1 MAEFFIRR
9 PIVAM
14 VIAILTIIVG
24 LVALKRLPISEYP
37 PVSPTMIQVTTTY
50 RGAAAEAVMESVATP
65 IESKVN
71 GVDKLLYIQ
80 SYSSN
85 DGKLTLNTYFDV
97 GTDVDIMQ
105 VNTQNRVGQAEAQL
119 PDAVKKEGVVVN
131 RSSPDILMVVALSS
145 PKGTYDAIFLGN
157 YCDIN
162 LVDAIKRVRGVGDV
176 KNFTAQ
182 DYTMRIWLRPDRLAS
197 LAITPSDIQ
206 NAIKEQNAQSPAGRI
221 GAEPAPPGQQTQF
234 NVRTLGLL
242 KDPKEFAEI
251 IVRSNPDGSQVKI
264 KDVGRV
270 ELGAQTYDLRA
281 RLNKA
286 PAGAIGIYLAPGAN
300 ALETADNVRKILA
313 SAKERFPP
321 DMDYDITLD
330 STLPIKASMNEIVH
344 TLFEAIILVLIVV
357 FIFLQSFR
365 ATIIPMCTVP
375 VSLLGAFILFPV
387 LGFSVNV
394 LTMFGLVL
402 AIGIVVDDAIVVVE
416 AVQHHIEHG
425 LTPVDATRQAMKEV
439 SGPVVAIG
447 LVLCA
452 VFVPVAFMGGVTGQL
467 YRQFALTI
475 AVAVVFSVINALTL
489 SPALAAML
497 LRKPKPGRGPISK
510 FFKWFNRT
518 FERMSS
524 GYGSIVGGIARKAA
538 RSMLLLVAVVAGIWI
553 IGKFV
558 PGGFIPD
565 EDKGYMFVA
574 VQLPEGASLQR
585 TDATLKQI
593 ESIVGSTEGVRSS
606 VAIAGM
612 NILNSLNFPN
622 SALMFIGLKPWEERK
637 APELHAS
644 ALAREWTKK
653 FAAIP
658 GAKAFAFGPPPLPG
672 YGNVSGFTVQL
683 QDRTGG
689 SIKQLAGYLQQFMAD
704 VAKRPE
710 IGRVSATFDPAS
722 PQVKVE
728 LDREKA
734 RTLGVPVDMVFATLQ
749 TYLSGL
755 YVNDFVR
762 FGRVYKVFLQA
773 EAQYTD
779 KPGDIGQFYVRN
791 NEGKMV
797 PLSTMVTVSKM
808 TGPNFV
814 TRFNLYNAAEIMG
827 APAPGYSS
835 GQAMKAIE
843 EVMKTMPPETGY
855 EWSGLTLQE
864 KKSEGQAPIIF
875 GMAVLIVF
883 LLLAAQYESW
893 GLPFSVLLATPTVVL
908 GTLIGM
914 WVRGFDLNVYAQIGL
929 VMLIGLSAKNAILI
943 VEFAKMRREEGNE
956 ILASAVEGS
965 KLRLRPIL
973 MTSFAFRFATSS
985 CSGLLSAGRNPPN
998 PYKLS
1003 PLAQSRKEE
1012 RIDEVRSSKFEVR
1025 NRKSEFS
1032 HGWAS
1037 MDRTDISFGC
1047 VCWVDGLQSWTGL
1060 QASAGKYASELQDGR
1075 IGHESFGRAE
1085 IARRSRL
1092 VGGVSGSSTLAVYR

>member
-50 RGAAAEAVMESVATP
+50 RGAAAESVMESVATP

-105 VNTQNRVGQAEAQL
+105 VNAQNRVGQAEAQL

-131 RSSPDILMVVALSS
+131 RSSPDILMVVALAS

-182 DYTMRIWLRPDRLAS
+182 DYTMRIWLKPDRLAS

-221 GAEPAPPGQQTQF
+221 GAEPAPPGQESQF

-251 IVRSNPDGSQVKI
+251 IIRSNPDGSQVKV

-300 ALETADNVRKILA
+300 ALETADNVRKILE
-313 SAKERFPP
+313 SAKTRFPA
-321 DMDYDITLD
+321 DMAYDITLD
-330 STLPIKASMNEIVH
+330 ATLPIKASMHEIVH
-344 TLFEAIILVLIVV
+344 TLVEAVILVLIVV
-357 FIFLQSFR
+357 FVFLQSFR

-375 VSLLGAFILFPV
+375 VSLLGAFIMFPV

-425 LTPVDATRQAMKEV
+425 MTPVDATRQAMKEV

-489 SPALAAML
+489 SPALSAML

-510 FFKWFNRT
+510 FFKWFNRM
-518 FERMSS
+518 FDRMSN
-524 GYGSIVGGIARKAA
+524 GYGSIVGIISRKAA
-538 RSMLLLVAVVAGIWI
+538 RSMILLVAVVAGIWVV
-553 IGKFV
+553 GKFV

-585 TDATLKQI
+585 TDTVLKQI
-593 ESIVGSTEGVRSS
+593 ESIVESTEGVRSS
-606 VAIAGM
+606 VAVAGM

-637 APELHAS
+637 TAELHAS

-672 YGNVSGFTVQL
+672 YGNVSGFSMQI

-689 SIKQLAGYLQQFMAD
+689 SIKQLAGYVQQFTAA

-710 IGRVSATFDPAS
+710 IGRVSATFDPVS

-734 RTLGVPVDMVFATLQ
+734 RTLGVPVDTVFATLQ

-773 EAQYTD
+773 EPQFTD
-779 KPGDIGQFYVRN
+779 KPSEIGQYYVRN
-791 NEGKMV
+791 KDGQMV
-797 PLSTMVTVSKM
+797 PLSTLVTVSKM

-843 EVMKTMPPETGY
+843 EVMKAMPPEVGY

-883 LLLAAQYESW
+883 LLLSAQYESW

-914 WVRGFDLNVYAQIGL
+914 WVRHFELNVYAQIGL

-943 VEFAKMRREEGNE
+943 VEFAKMRREEGKP
-956 ILASAVEGS
+956 ILDAAVEGS
-965 KLRLRPIL
+965 RLRLRPIL
-973 MTSFAFRFATSS
+973 MTSFAFI
-985 CSGLLSAGRNPPN
+985 L
-998 PYKLS
+998 
-1003 PLAQSRKEE
+1003 
-1012 RIDEVRSSKFEVR
+1012 
-1025 NRKSEFS
+1025 
-1032 HGWAS
+1032 
-1037 MDRTDISFGC
+1037 GC
-1047 VCWVDGLQSWTGL
+1047 VPLML
-1060 QASAGKYASELQDGR
+1060 A
-1075 IGHESFGRAE
+1075 
-1085 IARRSRL
+1085 
-1092 VGGVSGSSTLAVYR
+1092 SGSGAASRSTMGTGVVFGMTIATAVGLFIIPVCYVFVQRIMERRKKPESVAAIPGVAIEGGGAH